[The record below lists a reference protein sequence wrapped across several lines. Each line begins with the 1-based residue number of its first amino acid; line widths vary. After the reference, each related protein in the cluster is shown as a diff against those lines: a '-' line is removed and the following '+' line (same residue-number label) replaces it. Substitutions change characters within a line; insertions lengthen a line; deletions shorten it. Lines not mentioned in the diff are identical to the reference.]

1 LIGLLEFKHCDGVK
15 YGLARVVAIILW
27 RLEKKKMNKP
37 FSKGILIFAAL
48 LTISFAC
55 TSAYAD
61 GIVFVQPN
69 HSKLV
74 PPLAALNLQHSGHN
88 TTESGGVRFN
98 GTGDVSFGDISA
110 GPHQHT
116 IAFADIGTSATNLQI
131 LLNINEANGGN
142 KSPIT
147 IDSLVLSA
155 FDEKGNT
162 VFSTDL
168 AAGPLTLDQIKGGQG
183 ANADY
188 AFGLDSEAAARLQA
202 AFVANP
208 NLRLGLTATLSNVN
222 GGPERFTF
230 SGSAGSEPVPE
241 PTTMVLLGT
250 GLAGVAGAIRKRRNS
265 TKTE

>member
-1 LIGLLEFKHCDGVK
+1 
-15 YGLARVVAIILW
+15 
-27 RLEKKKMNKP
+27 MNKS
-37 FSKGILIFAAL
+37 FSTGILILAAI

-61 GIVFVQPN
+61 GIVFVAPN

-74 PPLAALNLQHSGHN
+74 PPLAALNLQHHGHN

-116 IAFADIGTSATNLQI
+116 VAFADLGTSATNLQI

-155 FDEKGNT
+155 FDENGNT

-202 AFVANP
+202 AFAANP
-208 NLRLGLTATLSNVN
+208 NLRLGLAATLSNVN

-230 SGSAGSEPVPE
+230 SGSAGTEAVPE
-241 PTTMVLLGT
+241 PATMVLLGT

-265 TKTE
+265 AKSE